1 MGSPVYNYDT
11 APNGEQEATR
21 IVSNGGSYPQIVE
34 TITGLTVGQEYTASF
49 YVKSDGTSQI
59 QQSTHVTGVGSTVNF
74 TPTNEWQRISVI
86 ITATATTHN
95 FVIFTSNSS
104 APASSYLIWG
114 PQFEEGTTA
123 SSFVANT
130 TGSPNFI
137 TGPTFGPRVPMIL
150 VEPSAIN
157 LVDYSEDFTHSS
169 WLKQNVTVSAAPVSA
184 PDGTMTATHVV
195 KVTSEGHLVK
205 PSIVTNGSDRIS
217 IWAKTVSGSGTVFF
231 NYHTGTPS
239 TVTDQWQ
246 RFEVTANAA
255 HVYAVNFRGSSTL
268 DELYIWGA
276 QGEAGSV
283 STSYIPTSGGNAAA
297 RTRAA
302 DDLVITGSAFTE
314 FYNQS
319 EGTFYVEV
327 DGRVDSTGNYLFN
340 IKDSTVNT
348 NAIRSRFNSGN
359 YFQIRVNHSNLASI
373 SQGSL
378 TLGTV
383 NRVSGS
389 YKSTNAK
396 GSVNGSGEQ
405 SVTIS
410 SVPSGLSSMHI
421 GSYIPDNFYLNGHIK
436 RLIYWP
442 THSDSL

>member
-1 MGSPVYNYDT
+1 MIGTFENPTLDLDPSVPSTLDVITAARAGVATFTDANGNVAT
-11 APNGEQEATR
+11 APSDTVRVDHALG
-21 IVSNGGSYPQIVE
+21 YP
-34 TITGLTVGQEYTASF
+34 A
-49 YVKSDGTSQI
+49 
-59 QQSTHVTGVGSTVNF
+59 
-74 TPTNEWQRISVI
+74 
-86 ITATATTHN
+86 
-95 FVIFTSNSS
+95 
-104 APASSYLIWG
+104 
-114 PQFEEGTTA
+114 
-123 SSFVANT
+123 
-130 TGSPNFI
+130 
-137 TGPTFGPRVPMIL
+137 IL
-150 VEPSAIN
+150 VEPSATN
-157 LVDYSEDFTHSS
+157 LVTYSEDFSQSNWNKSS
-169 WLKQNVTVSAAPVSA
+169 GGTGVVPAITSNDTIA
-184 PDGTMTATHVV
+184 PDGTQSADKVVFNKGTADDTSNYSILSDSFPSQQNTASLFIKADTHQRIVIRNSSSWVAYDVTTEWTRIEQTDTGGFFQIGLRDGYGIPNVPDTAT
-195 KVTSEGHLVK
+195 
-205 PSIVTNGSDRIS
+205 
-217 IWAKTVSGSGTVFF
+217 
-231 NYHTGTPS
+231 
-239 TVTDQWQ
+239 
-246 RFEVTANAA
+246 
-255 HVYAVNFRGSSTL
+255 VYL
-268 DELYIWGA
+268 WGA
-276 QGEAGSV
+276 QVETGSV

-302 DDLVITGSAFTE
+302 DDLVISGSSFTD

-319 EGTFYVEV
+319 EGTVYVEV

-359 YFQIRVNHSNLASI
+359 YFQIRVNDSNLASI

-442 THSDSL
+442 YHSDSL